1 MSLKLEDYDNTLFNK
16 FQKEYSQK
24 YKKNFSNKR
33 LFNSWGRKCN
43 FIINFFRNLMSRE
56 SQKEEI
62 KNAINI
68 LLIFI
73 TEKNKK
79 FDLQYLSSF
88 QNDTFKNFFHEMLEF
103 RNRIA
108 VSFFKLILRN
118 EDEKKNEIKLPIF
131 TVIGEII
138 DDYLKDQF
146 QFLKCLFDLLK
157 YCLDVNVNIYEEFI
171 LLLNNDDIIT
181 YIIKNKKCTLNTKQI
196 EFIKTQK
203 IELEKSIPF
212 FDKLKSITISIDEI
226 ISEYNTIKPKSK
238 TKKKSKKKEV
248 ENKTSVDIPNSTNF
262 QEIKEEG
269 KKPVNEENN
278 LNNNNHIINKKLEE
292 SNVTLYN
299 VNEKEKVKNLN
310 LIKKLEKME
319 KENQSLNQK
328 IINLEK
334 NLEKE
339 KEERMKQLINLEK
352 HVINLEKNLEKEK
365 EDRIQENDNLQNKID
380 VCECKIGMICYRDLI
395 KDIINYSFDYF
406 KFSKDDDDYLSKKV
420 FKLKR
425 IISISNNDITLS
437 LKEKQIFSNFIYS
450 SFLALKNVNYN
461 VHEGGYV
468 SNYSIPNFIEC
479 LQNYLE
485 LYEYEMMKNKN
496 KKFVNEIKRMIQN
509 PVDIENILKK

>member
-1 MSLKLEDYDNTLFNK
+1 
-16 FQKEYSQK
+16 
-24 YKKNFSNKR
+24 
-33 LFNSWGRKCN
+33 
-43 FIINFFRNLMSRE
+43 MSRE

-68 LLIFI
+68 LLVFI

-146 QFLKCLFDLLK
+146 QFLKCLFDLQK

-226 ISEYNTIKPKSK
+226 ISEYNAIKPKSK
-238 TKKKSKKKEV
+238 TKKKVKKKKLKIKQVLIFLILLIFKKLKKKE
-248 ENKTSVDIPNSTNF
+248 
-262 QEIKEEG
+262 
-269 KKPVNEENN
+269 
-278 LNNNNHIINKKLEE
+278 
-292 SNVTLYN
+292 
-299 VNEKEKVKNLN
+299 KNL
-310 LIKKLEKME
+310 
-319 KENQSLNQK
+319 
-328 IINLEK
+328 
-334 NLEKE
+334 
-339 KEERMKQLINLEK
+339 
-352 HVINLEKNLEKEK
+352 
-365 EDRIQENDNLQNKID
+365 
-380 VCECKIGMICYRDLI
+380 
-395 KDIINYSFDYF
+395 
-406 KFSKDDDDYLSKKV
+406 
-420 FKLKR
+420 
-425 IISISNNDITLS
+425 
-437 LKEKQIFSNFIYS
+437 
-450 SFLALKNVNYN
+450 
-461 VHEGGYV
+461 
-468 SNYSIPNFIEC
+468 
-479 LQNYLE
+479 
-485 LYEYEMMKNKN
+485 
-496 KKFVNEIKRMIQN
+496 
-509 PVDIENILKK
+509 